1 MLEAIHQVSTTQP
14 GGYRDVAPSD
24 VSRLGFPG
32 RIIDVR
38 EPHEFTGELGHMPK
52 AELCPLGSIDQAAK
66 TWDRSQ
72 PLLMVCRSGGR
83 SGRAA
88 QQLASMG
95 FQTVYNMAGGMLAY
109 GAAGLPT
116 ER

>member
-1 MLEAIHQVSTTQP
+1 MTASLLPVSVAQP
-14 GGYRDVAPSD
+14 GGYRDVSPSD
-24 VSRLGFPG
+24 VMRLGFPG
-32 RIIDVR
+32 RVIDVR
-38 EPHEFTGELGHMPK
+38 EPHEFTGELGHMPR
-52 AELCPLGSIDQAAK
+52 AELVPLGTIDQAAK

-88 QQLASMG
+88 QLLASMG
-95 FQTVYNMAGGMLAY
+95 FRTVFNMAGGMLAY